1 MRRIAIALTTRGN
14 YGKMLSTMR
23 AIRRAPDLQLQ
34 LIVGGGILHAA
45 FGDFVPI
52 IEAEGFTI
60 DRKIDYLD
68 GMSDDLEAMTRSS
81 ARAVDCFG
89 AALADLKPDV
99 TLLIADRYE
108 AMAFA
113 LAATCRAVP
122 IAHLEGGETSGSI
135 DDRFRHAITMLAQI
149 HFPASRSAAANLLA
163 MGERPERV
171 FEVGSPSFDILSA
184 LDLTDMAPLDAFQ
197 ADNGMGAILDHRK
210 PFLLVSQHS
219 VVEEH
224 AEAESQIDATLAAV
238 VAIGLPVL
246 WVQPN
251 MDAGS
256 DGVRR
261 ALARVAVSA
270 TGVPIRFYPSMPLP
284 IYARAM
290 AACRSMV
297 GNTSSGIREAAF
309 LGVPVVNVGT
319 RQRGRERGLNVTDVS
334 YDTNE
339 MTAAILAQLAHGPYV
354 SNPVYGDG
362 RSGEKIAAVLARVPL
377 GLNKPVRSK

>member
-1 MRRIAIALTTRGN
+1 MRKIAIALTTRGN

-23 AIRRAPDLQLQ
+23 AIRAAPDLQLQ

-45 FGDFVPI
+45 FGDFVPT
-52 IEAEGFTI
+52 IEGEGFAI
-60 DRKIDYLD
+60 DRKIDYLE
-68 GMSDDLEAMTRSS
+68 GMSDDLDTMTRSA
-81 ARAVDCFG
+81 ARAVDQFG
-89 AALADLKPDV
+89 AALAELKPDV

-122 IAHLEGGETSGSI
+122 IAHLEGGEASGSI

-149 HFPASRSAAANLLA
+149 HLPASRSAAARLVA
-163 MGERPERV
+163 MGEDPARV
-171 FEVGSPSFDILSA
+171 FEVGSPSFDILAA
-184 LDLTDMAPLDAFQ
+184 LDLADLAPLDAFQ
-197 ADNGMGAILDHRK
+197 AANGTGAMLDHRK
-210 PFLLVSQHS
+210 PFLLVSQHP

-224 AEAESQIDATLAAV
+224 AQAESQIEATLAAIAAV
-238 VAIGLPVL
+238 GLPAL

-261 ALARVAVSA
+261 VLARAASSA
-270 TGVPIRFYPSMPLP
+270 AAVPIRFYPSLPLP

-290 AACRSMV
+290 KACRCMV

-319 RQRGRERGLNVTDVS
+319 RQRGRERGRNVVDVA
-334 YDTNE
+334 YDAGA
-339 MTAAILAQLAHGPYV
+339 MAAAIGAQLAHGAYASDPI
-354 SNPVYGDG
+354 YGDG
-362 RSGEKIAAVLARVPL
+362 RSGEKIAAVLARAPFD
-377 GLNKPVRSK
+377 LNKPARAA

>member
-1 MRRIAIALTTRGN
+1 MRKIAIALTTRGN

-23 AIRRAPDLQLQ
+23 AIRAAPDLQLQ

-45 FGDFVPI
+45 FGDFVPT
-52 IEAEGFTI
+52 IEAEGFAI

-68 GMSDDLEAMTRSS
+68 GLSDDLDTMTRSA
-81 ARAVDCFG
+81 ARAVDLFG
-89 AALADLKPDV
+89 AALAELKPDA

-113 LAATCRAVP
+113 LAATCWAVP
-122 IAHLEGGETSGSI
+122 IAHLEGGEASGSI

-149 HFPASRSAAANLLA
+149 HLPASRSAAARLVA
-163 MGERPERV
+163 MGEDPARV
-171 FEVGSPSFDILSA
+171 FEVGSPSFDILAA
-184 LDLTDMAPLDAFQ
+184 LDLADLAPLDAFQ
-197 ADNGMGAILDHRK
+197 AANGTGAMLDHRK
-210 PFLLVSQHS
+210 PFLLVSQHP

-224 AEAESQIDATLAAV
+224 AQAESQIEATLAAV
-238 VAIGLPVL
+238 AAVGLPAL

-261 ALARVAVSA
+261 ALARAAASPSA
-270 TGVPIRFYPSMPLP
+270 VPIRFYPSLPLP

-290 AACRSMV
+290 KACRCMV

-319 RQRGRERGLNVTDVS
+319 RQRGRERGRNVVDVA
-334 YDTNE
+334 YDAGA
-339 MTAAILAQLAHGPYV
+339 MAAAIGAQLAHGAYASDPI
-354 SNPVYGDG
+354 YGDG
-362 RSGEKIAAVLARVPL
+362 RSGEKIAAVLARAPL
-377 GLNKPVRSK
+377 ELNKPVAAA